1 MEIGRNSVRPS
12 TKPSKKD
19 IRTSK
24 TKKARTHYATGT
36 HSVVNPLFVSQRV
49 DREEPRSLAR
59 GIEAEEDAHG
69 GREGDGEHDRVR
81 IEMRAPAGEMCH
93 GVGAAHAEHDA
104 AKPAEQRKR
113 E

>member
-1 MEIGRNSVRPS
+1 MMRWPVLEIGRNSVRPS
-12 TKPSKKD
+12 TTPS
-19 IRTSK
+19 TSALRRS
-24 TKKARTHYATGT
+24 TTSMARVFYATGT

-93 GVGAAHAEHDA
+93 GVGAAHAE
-104 AKPAEQRKR
+104 
-113 E
+113 